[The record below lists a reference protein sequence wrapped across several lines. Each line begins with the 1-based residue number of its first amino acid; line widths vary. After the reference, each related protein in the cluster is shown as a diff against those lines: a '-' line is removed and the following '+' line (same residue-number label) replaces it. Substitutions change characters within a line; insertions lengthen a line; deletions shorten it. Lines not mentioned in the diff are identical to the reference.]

1 MKKAILSAALALVML
16 LSIFPATA
24 FAEGLA
30 ENDKFYFGVT
40 SADTTVSMKVGSD
53 YKAVFTLP
61 TDENATVNTDSM
73 TIKIAMQNVTSLG
86 VGEKRE
92 HTITVETGLG
102 NNPVELGKHLGSA
115 YGFKGSKIVATID
128 GKECTYEFG
137 AYDDTTGTITAKTDT
152 DAARAA
158 WHALTDNVEPSTQNV
173 NDSYIKIVKGS
184 SVKIGT
190 EYLRFED
197 DAGNLVLNDFSQLG
211 KLNDTIR
218 QAVYLD
224 TCEEKAGTIEICIK
238 AGTTLAVGQSV
249 AKLKNDCTITIS
261 TNPEELKALDG
272 VLAKLRDITEPK
284 MMVKGLV
291 EAFNSVVGVVDAADS
306 VNVDFVFDK
315 DEPVTPPTPSRP
327 SSGGSYTV
335 VTKDMPLVY
344 SGSRGEDVKTLQ
356 AQLNAL
362 GYDCGDVDGIFG
374 AKTYNAVVKFQKD
387 RGLAVDGIVGKNTW
401 AALGV
406 TGTTVV
412 ETQTTAITSSMPLLR
427 RGSTGEAVK
436 TLQTRLN
443 ALGYDCGT
451 VDGIFGIKTYNAV
464 VSFQT
469 ARALAVDGIVGVN
482 TWGAL
487 A

>member
-24 FAEGLA
+24 FAEGA
-30 ENDKFYFGVT
+30 TEKFYFGVT
-40 SADTTVSMKVGSD
+40 SGNTTVDATVDSNYNVVVK
-53 YKAVFTLP
+53 LP
-61 TDENATVNTDSM
+61 ADATVNTNSVTVTARM
-73 TIKIAMQNVTSLG
+73 TDVASLG
-86 VGEKRE
+86 VTGTRTHTLTLNTGAALGESE
-92 HTITVETGLG
+92 VNLATWLS
-102 NNPVELGKHLGSA
+102 NA
-115 YGFKGSKIVATID
+115 YRFEGGVINATID
-128 GKECTYEFG
+128 GKACIYTFGKYENG
-137 AYDDTTGTITAKTDT
+137 QIAATTDT
-152 DAARAA
+152 EAARAA
-158 WHALTDNVEPSTQNV
+158 WHALTSYITAGTQETG
-173 NDSYIKIVKGS
+173 DSYILIAKDS
-184 SVKIGT
+184 YAKIGT

-197 DAGNLVLNDFSQLG
+197 NAGDMKLDNFSDMSTM
-211 KLNDTIR
+211 NTTIR
-218 QAVYLD
+218 EHVKLD
-224 TCEEKAGTIEICIK
+224 TCTDQGNTITLYVGK
-238 AGTTLAVGQSV
+238 GTTLAVGSSV
-249 AKLKNDCTITIS
+249 ATLNKGCTVTIMPTGESADLGDLKT
-261 TNPEELKALDG
+261 ALSS
-272 VLAKLRDITEPK
+272 LRNAASATD
-284 MMVKGLV
+284 MVKTMV
-291 EAFNSVVGVVDAADS
+291 TAFNNVIGVVDAAES
-306 VNVDFVFDK
+306 VNVNFVFDK
-315 DEPVTPPTPSRP
+315 DPTPPTPSRP
-327 SSGGSYTV
+327 SSGGSYSV
-335 VTKDMPLVY
+335 VTKDMPLVR

-362 GYDCGDVDGIFG
+362 GYDCGAVDGIFG

-412 ETQTTAITSSMPLLR
+412 ETQTASITSNMPLLC
-427 RGSTGEAVK
+427 RGSIGEAVK

-464 VSFQT
+464 VKFQT

>member
-24 FAEGLA
+24 FAEEA
-30 ENDKFYFGVT
+30 TEKFYFGVT
-40 SADTTVSMKVGSD
+40 SGNTTVDATVDSNYNV
-53 YKAVFTLP
+53 VVELP
-61 TDENATVNTDSM
+61 ADATVNTNSVTVTARM
-73 TIKIAMQNVTSLG
+73 TDVASLG
-86 VGEKRE
+86 VTGTRTHTLTLNTGAALGENEVSLATWLK
-92 HTITVETGLG
+92 
-102 NNPVELGKHLGSA
+102 NA
-115 YGFKGSKIVATID
+115 YRFGGGVINATID
-128 GKECTYEFG
+128 GKACTYTFG
-137 AYDDTTGTITAKTDT
+137 KYENGQITATTDT
-152 DAARAA
+152 EKARAA
-158 WHALTDNVEPSTQNV
+158 WHALTSYITAGTQETG
-173 NDSYIKIVKGS
+173 DSYILIAKDS
-184 SVKIGT
+184 YAKIGT

-197 DAGNLVLNDFSQLG
+197 NAGDLKLDNFNDM
-211 KLNDTIR
+211 NAMNATIR
-218 QAVYLD
+218 EHVKLD
-224 TCEEKAGTIEICIK
+224 TCADQGNTITLYVGK
-238 AGTTLAVGQSV
+238 GTTLAVGSSV
-249 AKLKNDCTITIS
+249 ATLNKGCTVTITPRGES
-261 TNPEELKALDG
+261 ADLGDLKTALSS
-272 VLAKLRDITEPK
+272 LRNAANATD
-284 MMVKGLV
+284 MVKTMV
-291 EAFNSVVGVVDAADS
+291 TAFNNVIGVVNAAES
-306 VNVDFVFDK
+306 VDVNFVFDK
-315 DEPVTPPTPSRP
+315 DPTPPRP
-327 SSGGSYTV
+327 SSGGSYSV
-335 VTKDMPLVY
+335 VTKDMPLVR

-362 GYDCGDVDGIFG
+362 GYDCGTVDGIFG

-412 ETQTTAITSSMPLLR
+412 ETQTASITSNMPLLC

-464 VSFQT
+464 VKFQT

>member
-24 FAEGLA
+24 FAVELG

-40 SADTTVSMKVGSD
+40 SADTTVSMKVDSD
-53 YKAVFTLP
+53 YTAVFTLP
-61 TDENATVNTDSM
+61 AGAKVNTESV
-73 TIKIAMQNVTSLG
+73 TITAAMQNVASLG

-92 HTITVETGLG
+92 HTIIVETGLG
-102 NNPVELGKHLGSA
+102 NNPVDLGTHLGSA
-115 YGFKGSKIVATID
+115 YHFNGGVINATID
-128 GKECTYEFG
+128 GKTCVYRFDPYENG
-137 AYDDTTGTITAKTDT
+137 QITATPTDIE
-152 DAARAA
+152 AARAA
-158 WHALTDNVEPSTQNV
+158 WHALTNYVEPRTQDGD
-173 NDSYIKIVKGS
+173 DSYIKIVKGS

-197 DAGNLVLNDFSQLG
+197 NAGDLVLNDFSQLG

-218 QAVYLD
+218 RAVYLD
-224 TCEEKAGTIEICIK
+224 TCEKKAGTIEICIK
-238 AGTTLAVGQSV
+238 AGTELAVGSSI
-249 AKLKNDCTITIS
+249 ATLNKDCTITIS
-261 TNPEELKALDG
+261 AEPEELAALEG
-272 VLAKLRDITEPK
+272 VLTGLRDITEPK

-291 EAFNSVVGVVDAADS
+291 EAFNKVVGVVNAAES
-306 VNVDFVFDK
+306 VNVNFVFDK
-315 DEPVTPPTPSRP
+315 DPTPPTPSRP
-327 SSGGSYTV
+327 SSGGSYSV
-335 VTKDMPLVY
+335 VTKDMPLVR

-362 GYDCGDVDGIFG
+362 GYDCGAVDGIFG

-412 ETQTTAITSSMPLLR
+412 ETQTASITSNMPLLC
-427 RGSTGEAVK
+427 RGSIGEAVK

-464 VSFQT
+464 VKFQT

>member
-24 FAEGLA
+24 FAVELG

-40 SADTTVSMKVGSD
+40 SADTTVSMKVDSD
-53 YKAVFTLP
+53 YTAVFTLP
-61 TDENATVNTDSM
+61 AGAKVNTESV
-73 TIKIAMQNVTSLG
+73 TITAAMQNVASLG

-102 NNPVELGKHLGSA
+102 NNPVDLETHLGSA
-115 YGFKGSKIVATID
+115 YSFTGGKIKATID
-128 GKECTYEFG
+128 GETCFYTFGKYENG
-137 AYDDTTGTITAKTDT
+137 QIAATTDT
-152 DAARAA
+152 EAARAA
-158 WHALTDNVEPSTQNV
+158 WHALTGYITAGTQATG
-173 NDSYIKIVKGS
+173 DSYILIAKDS
-184 SVKIGT
+184 YAKIGT

-197 DAGNLVLNDFSQLG
+197 NTGDLKLDNFSDMSTM
-211 KLNDTIR
+211 NTTIR
-218 QAVYLD
+218 EHVKLD
-224 TCEEKAGTIEICIK
+224 TCTDQGNTITLYVGK
-238 AGTTLAVGQSV
+238 GTTLAVGSSV
-249 AKLKNDCTITIS
+249 ATLNKGCTVTIMSTGESADLGDLKT
-261 TNPEELKALDG
+261 ALSS
-272 VLAKLRDITEPK
+272 LRDAANATD
-284 MMVKGLV
+284 MVKTMV
-291 EAFNSVVGVVDAADS
+291 TAFNNVIGVVNAADS
-306 VNVDFVFDK
+306 VNVNFVFDK
-315 DEPVTPPTPSRP
+315 DPTPPTPSRP
-327 SSGGSYTV
+327 SSGGSYSV
-335 VTKDMPLVY
+335 VTKDMPLVR

-362 GYDCGDVDGIFG
+362 GYDCGAVDGIFG

-412 ETQTTAITSSMPLLR
+412 ETQTASITSNMPLLC
-427 RGSTGEAVK
+427 RGSIGEAVK

-464 VSFQT
+464 VKFQT

>member
-24 FAEGLA
+24 FAEGNT
-30 ENDKFYFGVT
+30 EKFYFGVT
-40 SADTTVSMKVGSD
+40 SGNTTVDATVDRD
-53 YKAVFTLP
+53 YNVVVKLP
-61 TDENATVNTDSM
+61 ADATVNTNSVTVTARM
-73 TIKIAMQNVTSLG
+73 TDVASLG
-86 VGEKRE
+86 VTGTRTHTLTLNTALGENE
-92 HTITVETGLG
+92 VSLTSWLG
-102 NNPVELGKHLGSA
+102 NA
-115 YGFKGSKIVATID
+115 YNFGRGVIKATID
-128 GKECTYEFG
+128 GKACTYTFG
-137 AYDDTTGTITAKTDT
+137 KYENGQITANTNT
-152 DAARAA
+152 EEARAA
-158 WHALTDNVEPSTQNV
+158 WHALTSYITAGTQETG
-173 NDSYIKIVKGS
+173 DSYILIAKDSYAQIGTEKLCFEKAEDLKLDNFNDMSTMGATIREHVKLDTCADQSDTITLYVGKGTKLAVGS
-184 SVKIGT
+184 SVAT
-190 EYLRFED
+190 
-197 DAGNLVLNDFSQLG
+197 
-211 KLNDTIR
+211 
-218 QAVYLD
+218 LD
-224 TCEEKAGTIEICIK
+224 KGCT
-238 AGTTLAVGQSV
+238 V
-249 AKLKNDCTITIS
+249 TITPKGES
-261 TNPEELKALDG
+261 AALGDYLKTALSR
-272 VLAKLRDITEPK
+272 LRGAADATD
-284 MMVKGLV
+284 MVKTMV
-291 EAFNSVVGVVDAADS
+291 KAFDNVIGVVNAAES
-306 VNVDFVFDK
+306 VDVNFVFDK
-315 DEPVTPPTPSRP
+315 DPTPSRP
-327 SSGGSYTV
+327 SSGGSYSV
-335 VTKDMPLVY
+335 VTKDMPLVR

-362 GYDCGDVDGIFG
+362 GYDCGTVDGIFG

-412 ETQTTAITSSMPLLR
+412 ETQTASITSNMPLLC

-464 VSFQT
+464 VKFQT

>member
-24 FAEGLA
+24 FAEGA
-30 ENDKFYFGVT
+30 TEKFYFGVT
-40 SADTTVSMKVGSD
+40 SGNTTVDATVDSD
-53 YKAVFTLP
+53 YNVVVKLP
-61 TDENATVNTDSM
+61 ADATVNTNSVTVTARM
-73 TIKIAMQNVTSLG
+73 TDVASLG
-86 VGEKRE
+86 VTGTRTHTLTLNTGAALGENVVSLA
-92 HTITVETGLG
+92 TWLS
-102 NNPVELGKHLGSA
+102 NA
-115 YGFKGSKIVATID
+115 YRFDGGVINATID
-128 GKECTYEFG
+128 GKACTYTFG
-137 AYDDTTGTITAKTDT
+137 KYENGQITATTNT

-158 WHALTDNVEPSTQNV
+158 WHALISYITAGTQATG
-173 NDSYIKIVKGS
+173 DSYILIAKDS
-184 SVKIGT
+184 YAKIGT
-190 EYLRFED
+190 EYLRFEKAED
-197 DAGNLVLNDFSQLG
+197 LKLDNFS
-211 KLNDTIR
+211 DMSDMVATIR
-218 QAVYLD
+218 EHVKLD
-224 TCEEKAGTIEICIK
+224 TCADQGNTITLYVGAGTE
-238 AGTTLAVGQSV
+238 LAVGSSV
-249 AKLKNDCTITIS
+249 ATLKKGCTITI
-261 TNPEELKALDG
+261 TPKGDEIGLGDLKTALSS
-272 VLAKLRDITEPK
+272 LRGAANATE
-284 MMVKGLV
+284 MVKTMV
-291 EAFNSVVGVVDAADS
+291 IAFNNVIGVVDVAES
-306 VNVDFVFDK
+306 VNVNFAFDK
-315 DEPVTPPTPSRP
+315 DPTPPTPSRP
-327 SSGGSYTV
+327 SSGGSYSV

-362 GYDCGDVDGIFG
+362 GYDCGTVDGIFG

-412 ETQTTAITSSMPLLR
+412 ETQTTSITSNMPLLC

-464 VSFQT
+464 VKFQT

>member
-24 FAEGLA
+24 FAEGA
-30 ENDKFYFGVT
+30 TEKFYFGVT
-40 SADTTVSMKVGSD
+40 SDNTTVDATVDSD
-53 YKAVFTLP
+53 YNVVVKLP
-61 TDENATVNTDSM
+61 ADATVNTNSVTVTARM
-73 TIKIAMQNVTSLG
+73 TDVASLG
-86 VGEKRE
+86 VTGTRTHTLTLNTGAALGENVVSLA
-92 HTITVETGLG
+92 TWLS
-102 NNPVELGKHLGSA
+102 NA
-115 YGFKGSKIVATID
+115 YRFDGGVINATID
-128 GKECTYEFG
+128 GKACTYTFG
-137 AYDDTTGTITAKTDT
+137 KYENGQITATTNT

-158 WHALTDNVEPSTQNV
+158 WHALISYITAGTQATG
-173 NDSYIKIVKGS
+173 DSYILIAKDS
-184 SVKIGT
+184 YAKIGT
-190 EYLRFED
+190 EYLRFEKAED
-197 DAGNLVLNDFSQLG
+197 LKLDNFS
-211 KLNDTIR
+211 DMSDMVATIR
-218 QAVYLD
+218 EHVKLD
-224 TCEEKAGTIEICIK
+224 TCADQGNTITLYVGAGTE
-238 AGTTLAVGQSV
+238 LAVGSSV
-249 AKLKNDCTITIS
+249 ATLKKGCTITI
-261 TNPEELKALDG
+261 TPKGDEIGLGDLKTALSS
-272 VLAKLRDITEPK
+272 LRGAANATE
-284 MMVKGLV
+284 MVKTMV
-291 EAFNSVVGVVDAADS
+291 IAFNNVIGVVDVAES
-306 VNVDFVFDK
+306 VNVNFAFDK
-315 DEPVTPPTPSRP
+315 DPTPPTPSRP
-327 SSGGSYTV
+327 SSGGSYSV

-362 GYDCGDVDGIFG
+362 GYDCGTVDGIFG

-412 ETQTTAITSSMPLLR
+412 ETQTASITSNMPLLC

-464 VSFQT
+464 VKFQT

>member
-24 FAEGLA
+24 FAEGA
-30 ENDKFYFGVT
+30 TEKFYFGVT
-40 SADTTVSMKVGSD
+40 SGNTTVDATVDSD
-53 YKAVFTLP
+53 YNVVVKLP
-61 TDENATVNTDSM
+61 ADATVNTNSVTVTARM
-73 TIKIAMQNVTSLG
+73 TDVASLG
-86 VGEKRE
+86 VTGTRTHTLTLNTGAALGENEVNLATWLRNAYNFNGG
-92 HTITVETGLG
+92 TI
-102 NNPVELGKHLGSA
+102 N
-115 YGFKGSKIVATID
+115 ATID
-128 GKECTYEFG
+128 GKACTYTFG
-137 AYDDTTGTITAKTDT
+137 EYANGQIAATTDT
-152 DAARAA
+152 EAARAA
-158 WHALTDNVEPSTQNV
+158 WHALTSYITAGTQATG
-173 NDSYIKIVKGS
+173 DSYILIAKDS
-184 SVKIGT
+184 YAKIGT

-197 DAGNLVLNDFSQLG
+197 NADDLKLDNFSDMSTM
-211 KLNDTIR
+211 NTTIR
-218 QAVYLD
+218 DHVKLE
-224 TCEEKAGTIEICIK
+224 TCTDQGNTITLYVGK
-238 AGTTLAVGQSV
+238 GTTLAVGSSV
-249 AKLKNDCTITIS
+249 ATLNKGCTVTIMPTGESADLGDLKT
-261 TNPEELKALDG
+261 ALSS
-272 VLAKLRDITEPK
+272 LRDAASATD
-284 MMVKGLV
+284 MVKTMV
-291 EAFNSVVGVVDAADS
+291 TAFNNVIGVVDAAES
-306 VNVDFVFDK
+306 VNVNFVFDK
-315 DEPVTPPTPSRP
+315 DPTPPTPSRP
-327 SSGGSYTV
+327 SSGGSYSV
-335 VTKDMPLVY
+335 VTKDMPLVR

-362 GYDCGDVDGIFG
+362 GYDCGTVDGIFG

-412 ETQTTAITSSMPLLR
+412 ETQTASITSNMPLLC
-427 RGSTGEAVK
+427 RGSIGEAVK

-464 VSFQT
+464 VKFQT

>member
-24 FAEGLA
+24 FAEGA
-30 ENDKFYFGVT
+30 TEKFYFGVT
-40 SADTTVSMKVGSD
+40 SGNTTVDATVDSD
-53 YKAVFTLP
+53 YNVVVKLP
-61 TDENATVNTDSM
+61 ADATVNTNSVTVTARM
-73 TIKIAMQNVTSLG
+73 TDVASLG
-86 VGEKRE
+86 VTGTRTHTLTLNTGAALGENEVNLTTWLR
-92 HTITVETGLG
+92 
-102 NNPVELGKHLGSA
+102 NA
-115 YGFKGSKIVATID
+115 YNFNGGVINATID
-128 GKECTYEFG
+128 GKACIYTFGKYENG
-137 AYDDTTGTITAKTDT
+137 QIAATTDT
-152 DAARAA
+152 EKARAA
-158 WHALTDNVEPSTQNV
+158 WHALTGYITARTQETD
-173 NDSYIKIVKGS
+173 DSYILIAKDS
-184 SVKIGT
+184 YAKIGT

-197 DAGNLVLNDFSQLG
+197 NANDLKLDNFSDMSAMAA
-211 KLNDTIR
+211 KIR
-218 QAVYLD
+218 EHVKLD
-224 TCEEKAGTIEICIK
+224 TCTDQGNTITLYVGK
-238 AGTTLAVGQSV
+238 GTTLAVGSSV
-249 AKLKNDCTITIS
+249 ATLNKGCTVTIMPTGESANLGDLKT
-261 TNPEELKALDG
+261 ALSS
-272 VLAKLRDITEPK
+272 LRGAANATE
-284 MMVKGLV
+284 MVKTMV
-291 EAFNSVVGVVDAADS
+291 TAFNNVIGVVDAAES
-306 VNVDFVFDK
+306 VNVNFVFDK
-315 DEPVTPPTPSRP
+315 DPTPPTPSRP
-327 SSGGSYTV
+327 SSGGSYSV

-344 SGSRGEDVKTLQ
+344 SGSRSEDVKTLQ

-362 GYDCGDVDGIFG
+362 GYDCGTVDGIFG

-412 ETQTTAITSSMPLLR
+412 ETQTASITSNMPLLC

-464 VSFQT
+464 VKFQT

>member
-24 FAEGLA
+24 FAEGA
-30 ENDKFYFGVT
+30 TEKFYFGVT
-40 SADTTVSMKVGSD
+40 SGNTAVEATVDSNYNVVVKLPAD
-53 YKAVFTLP
+53 
-61 TDENATVNTDSM
+61 ATVNTNSVTVTARM
-73 TIKIAMQNVTSLG
+73 TDVASLG
-86 VGEKRE
+86 VTGTRTHTLTLNTGAALGENE
-92 HTITVETGLG
+92 VNLATWLS
-102 NNPVELGKHLGSA
+102 SA
-115 YGFKGSKIVATID
+115 YNFNGGKIKATID
-128 GKECTYEFG
+128 GKECTYEFDNYANG
-137 AYDDTTGTITAKTDT
+137 QITATTNT

-158 WHALTDNVEPSTQNV
+158 WHALTSYITAGTQATD
-173 NDSYIKIVKGS
+173 DSYILIAKDS
-184 SVKIGT
+184 YAKIGT

-197 DAGNLVLNDFSQLG
+197 NADDLKLDNFSDMSTMDA
-211 KLNDTIR
+211 TIR
-218 QAVYLD
+218 GHVKLD
-224 TCEEKAGTIEICIK
+224 TCTDQGNTITLYVGK
-238 AGTTLAVGQSV
+238 GTTLAVGSSV
-249 AKLKNDCTITIS
+249 AMLNKGCTITIS
-261 TNPEELKALDG
+261 AEPEELAALEG
-272 VLAKLRDITEPK
+272 VLTGLRDITEPK
-284 MMVKGLV
+284 MMVKRLV
-291 EAFNSVVGVVDAADS
+291 EAFNKVIGVVGAAES
-306 VNVDFVFDK
+306 VNVNFVFDK
-315 DEPVTPPTPSRP
+315 DPTPPTPSRP
-327 SSGGSYTV
+327 SSGGSYSV
-335 VTKDMPLVY
+335 VTKDMPLVR

-362 GYDCGDVDGIFG
+362 GYDCGTVDGIFG

-412 ETQTTAITSSMPLLR
+412 ETQTASITSNMPLLC
-427 RGSTGEAVK
+427 RGSIGEAVK

-464 VSFQT
+464 VKFQT

>member
-24 FAEGLA
+24 FAEGA
-30 ENDKFYFGVT
+30 TEKFYFGVT
-40 SADTTVSMKVGSD
+40 SGNTTVDATVDSD
-53 YKAVFTLP
+53 YNVVVKLP
-61 TDENATVNTDSM
+61 ADATVNTNSVTVTARM
-73 TIKIAMQNVTSLG
+73 TDVASLG
-86 VGEKRE
+86 VTGTRTHTLTLNTGAALGESEVRLA
-92 HTITVETGLG
+92 TWLS
-102 NNPVELGKHLGSA
+102 NA
-115 YGFKGSKIVATID
+115 YHFNGGVINATID
-128 GKECTYEFG
+128 GKACTYTFG
-137 AYDDTTGTITAKTDT
+137 EYANGQIAATTDT

-158 WHALTDNVEPSTQNV
+158 WHALTSYITAGTQATG
-173 NDSYIKIVKGS
+173 DSYILIAKDS
-184 SVKIGT
+184 YAKIGT
-190 EYLRFED
+190 EYLRFEKAED
-197 DAGNLVLNDFSQLG
+197 LKLDNFSDMSAMDA
-211 KLNDTIR
+211 TIR
-218 QAVYLD
+218 DHVKLD
-224 TCEEKAGTIEICIK
+224 TCTDQGNTITLYVGAGTE
-238 AGTTLAVGQSV
+238 LAVGSSV
-249 AKLKNDCTITIS
+249 ATLKKGCTITI
-261 TNPEELKALDG
+261 TPKGDGIGLGDLKTALSS
-272 VLAKLRDITEPK
+272 LRGAANATE
-284 MMVKGLV
+284 MVKTMV
-291 EAFNSVVGVVDAADS
+291 TAFNNVIDVVDAAES
-306 VNVDFVFDK
+306 VNVNFVFDK
-315 DEPVTPPTPSRP
+315 DPTPSRP
-327 SSGGSYTV
+327 SSGGSYSV

-362 GYDCGDVDGIFG
+362 GYDCGTVDGIFG

-412 ETQTTAITSSMPLLR
+412 ETQTASITSNMPLLC

-464 VSFQT
+464 VKFQT

>member
-24 FAEGLA
+24 FAEGA
-30 ENDKFYFGVT
+30 TEKFYFGVT
-40 SADTTVSMKVGSD
+40 SDNTTVDATVDSD
-53 YKAVFTLP
+53 YHVVVKLP
-61 TDENATVNTDSM
+61 ADATVNTNSVTVTARM
-73 TIKIAMQNVTSLG
+73 TDVASLG
-86 VGEKRE
+86 VTGTRTHTLTLNTGAALGENVVSLA
-92 HTITVETGLG
+92 TWLS
-102 NNPVELGKHLGSA
+102 SA
-115 YGFKGSKIVATID
+115 YRFDGGVINATID
-128 GKECTYEFG
+128 GKACIYTFGKYENG
-137 AYDDTTGTITAKTDT
+137 QIAATTDT
-152 DAARAA
+152 EAARAA
-158 WHALTDNVEPSTQNV
+158 WHALTGYITAGTQATG
-173 NDSYIKIVKGS
+173 DSYILIAKDS
-184 SVKIGT
+184 YAKIGT

-197 DAGNLVLNDFSQLG
+197 NAGDLKLDNFSDVSTM
-211 KLNDTIR
+211 NTTIR
-218 QAVYLD
+218 EHVKLD
-224 TCEEKAGTIEICIK
+224 TCTDQGNTITLYVGT
-238 AGTTLAVGQSV
+238 GTELAVGSSV
-249 AKLKNDCTITIS
+249 ATLKKGCTITI
-261 TNPEELKALDG
+261 TPKGDGIGLGDLKTALSS
-272 VLAKLRDITEPK
+272 LRGAANATE
-284 MMVKGLV
+284 MVKTMV
-291 EAFNSVVGVVDAADS
+291 TAFNNVIDVVDAAES
-306 VNVDFVFDK
+306 VNVNFAFDK
-315 DEPVTPPTPSRP
+315 DPTPPTPSRP
-327 SSGGSYTV
+327 SSGGSYSV

-362 GYDCGDVDGIFG
+362 GYDCGAVDGIFG

-412 ETQTTAITSSMPLLR
+412 ETQTASITSNMPLLC

-464 VSFQT
+464 VKFQT

>member
-24 FAEGLA
+24 FAEGA
-30 ENDKFYFGVT
+30 TEKFYFGVT
-40 SADTTVSMKVGSD
+40 SGNTTVDATVDSD
-53 YKAVFTLP
+53 YNVVVKLP
-61 TDENATVNTDSM
+61 ADATVNTNSVTVTARM
-73 TIKIAMQNVTSLG
+73 TDVASLG
-86 VGEKRE
+86 VTGTRTHTLTLNTGAALGENE
-92 HTITVETGLG
+92 VSLATWLA
-102 NNPVELGKHLGSA
+102 NA
-115 YGFKGSKIVATID
+115 YRFDGGVINATID
-128 GKECTYEFG
+128 GKACTYTFG
-137 AYDDTTGTITAKTDT
+137 QYENGQITATT
-152 DAARAA
+152 NTEEARAA
-158 WHALTDNVEPSTQNV
+158 WHALTSYITAGTQATG
-173 NDSYIKIVKGS
+173 DSYILIAKDS
-184 SVKIGT
+184 YAKIGT

-197 DAGNLVLNDFSQLG
+197 NAGDLKLDNFSDM
-211 KLNDTIR
+211 NAMNTTIR
-218 QAVYLD
+218 EHVKLD
-224 TCEEKAGTIEICIK
+224 TLDTDQGNTITLYVGK
-238 AGTTLAVGQSV
+238 GTTLAVGSSV
-249 AKLKNDCTITIS
+249 ATLNKGCTVTIMPTGESADLGNLKT
-261 TNPEELKALDG
+261 ALSS
-272 VLAKLRDITEPK
+272 LRDAANATD
-284 MMVKGLV
+284 MVKTMV
-291 EAFNSVVGVVDAADS
+291 TAFNNVIGVVDAAKS
-306 VNVDFVFDK
+306 VNVNFVFDK
-315 DEPVTPPTPSRP
+315 DPTPSRP
-327 SSGGSYTV
+327 SSGGSYSV
-335 VTKDMPLVY
+335 VTKDMPLVR

-362 GYDCGDVDGIFG
+362 GYDCGAVDGIFG

-412 ETQTTAITSSMPLLR
+412 ETQTASITSNMPLLC
-427 RGSTGEAVK
+427 RGSIGEAVK

-464 VSFQT
+464 VKFQT

>member
-24 FAEGLA
+24 FAEGA
-30 ENDKFYFGVT
+30 PEKFYFGVT
-40 SADTTVSMKVGSD
+40 SGNTTVDATVDSD
-53 YKAVFTLP
+53 YNVVVKLP
-61 TDENATVNTDSM
+61 ADATVNTNSVTVTARM
-73 TIKIAMQNVTSLG
+73 TDVASLG
-86 VGEKRE
+86 VTGTRTHTLTLNTGAALGESE
-92 HTITVETGLG
+92 VNLATWLA
-102 NNPVELGKHLGSA
+102 NA
-115 YGFKGSKIVATID
+115 YRFDGGVINATID
-128 GKECTYEFG
+128 GEACTYTFG
-137 AYDDTTGTITAKTDT
+137 KYENGQITATTDT
-152 DAARAA
+152 EKARAA
-158 WHALTDNVEPSTQNV
+158 WHALTSYITAGTQATG
-173 NDSYIKIVKGS
+173 DSYILIAKDS
-184 SVKIGT
+184 YAKIGT

-197 DAGNLVLNDFSQLG
+197 NAGDLKLDNFSDM
-211 KLNDTIR
+211 NAMNTTIR
-218 QAVYLD
+218 EHVKLD
-224 TCEEKAGTIEICIK
+224 TCKDQGNTITLYVGK
-238 AGTTLAVGQSV
+238 GTTLAVGSSV
-249 AKLKNDCTITIS
+249 ATLNKGCTVTIMPTGESADLGNLKT
-261 TNPEELKALDG
+261 ALSS
-272 VLAKLRDITEPK
+272 LRDAASATD
-284 MMVKGLV
+284 MVKTMV
-291 EAFNSVVGVVDAADS
+291 TAFNNVIGVVDAAES
-306 VNVDFVFDK
+306 VNVNFVFDK
-315 DEPVTPPTPSRP
+315 DPTPSRP
-327 SSGGSYTV
+327 SSGGSYSV
-335 VTKDMPLVY
+335 VTKDMPLVR

-362 GYDCGDVDGIFG
+362 GYDCGTVDGIFG

-412 ETQTTAITSSMPLLR
+412 ETQTASITSNMPLLC

-464 VSFQT
+464 VKFQT

>member
-24 FAEGLA
+24 FAVDLD

-40 SADTTVSMKVGSD
+40 SNGTTVSMKVDSG
-53 YKAVFTLP
+53 YKAVVTLP
-61 TDENATVNTDSM
+61 ADDATVDTANM
-73 TIKIAMQNVTSLG
+73 KINIAMQNVESLG
-86 VGEKRE
+86 LGTGEKRE
-92 HTITVETGLG
+92 YETTVTTGLTST
-102 NNPVELGKHLGSA
+102 PVVLKDHLFNA
-115 YGFKGSKIVATID
+115 YTFEDGTINATID
-128 GKECTYEFG
+128 GKACTYTFSKEG
-137 AYDDTTGTITAKTDT
+137 NQITANTDT

-158 WHALTDNVEPSTQNV
+158 WHALTSYITTDTQATG
-173 NDSYIKIVKGS
+173 DSYILIAKDS
-184 SVKIGT
+184 YAKIGT

-197 DAGNLVLNDFSQLG
+197 NADDLKLDNFSDMSTM
-211 KLNDTIR
+211 NTTIR
-218 QAVYLD
+218 DHVKLE
-224 TCEEKAGTIEICIK
+224 TCTDQGNTITLYMGK
-238 AGTTLAVGQSV
+238 GTTLAVGSSV
-249 AKLKNDCTITIS
+249 ATLNKGCTVTITPTGDNGKLS
-261 TNPEELKALDG
+261 ENLKT
-272 VLAKLRDITEPK
+272 VLSSLRSAENATV
-284 MMVKGLV
+284 MVQTMVK
-291 EAFNSVVGVVDAADS
+291 AFDEVVGVVDNAKS
-306 VNVDFVFDK
+306 VNVNFVFDK
-315 DEPVTPPTPSRP
+315 DPTPPTPSRP
-327 SSGGSYTV
+327 SSGGSYSV
-335 VTKDMPLVY
+335 VTKDMPLVR

-362 GYDCGDVDGIFG
+362 GYDCGAVDGIFG

-412 ETQTTAITSSMPLLR
+412 ETQTASITSNMPLLC
-427 RGSTGEAVK
+427 RGSIGEAVK

-464 VSFQT
+464 VKFQT

>member
-24 FAEGLA
+24 FAEGA
-30 ENDKFYFGVT
+30 TEKFYFGVT
-40 SADTTVSMKVGSD
+40 SGNTTVDATVDSD
-53 YKAVFTLP
+53 YNVVVKLP
-61 TDENATVNTDSM
+61 ADATVNTNSVTVTARM
-73 TIKIAMQNVTSLG
+73 TDVASLG
-86 VGEKRE
+86 VTGTRTHTLTLNTGAALGENEVNLATWLRNAYNFNGG
-92 HTITVETGLG
+92 TI
-102 NNPVELGKHLGSA
+102 N
-115 YGFKGSKIVATID
+115 ATID
-128 GKECTYEFG
+128 GKACIYTFGKYENG
-137 AYDDTTGTITAKTDT
+137 QIAATTDT
-152 DAARAA
+152 EKARAA
-158 WHALTDNVEPSTQNV
+158 WHALTDYITTGTQATD
-173 NDSYIKIVKGS
+173 DSYILIAKDS
-184 SVKIGT
+184 YAMIG
-190 EYLRFED
+190 EEKLCFEKAED
-197 DAGNLVLNDFSQLG
+197 LKLDNFSDM
-211 KLNDTIR
+211 NAMAATIR
-218 QAVYLD
+218 EHVKLD
-224 TCEEKAGTIEICIK
+224 TCTDQGNTITLYVGK
-238 AGTTLAVGQSV
+238 GTTLAVGSSV
-249 AKLKNDCTITIS
+249 ATLNKGCTVTIMPTGESADLGDLKT
-261 TNPEELKALDG
+261 ALSS
-272 VLAKLRDITEPK
+272 LRNAANATE
-284 MMVKGLV
+284 MVKTMV
-291 EAFNSVVGVVDAADS
+291 TAFNNVIGVVDAAES
-306 VNVDFVFDK
+306 VNVNFVFDK
-315 DEPVTPPTPSRP
+315 DPTPPTPSRP
-327 SSGGSYTV
+327 SSGGSYSV
-335 VTKDMPLVY
+335 VTKDMPLVR

-362 GYDCGDVDGIFG
+362 GYDCGTVDGIFG

-412 ETQTTAITSSMPLLR
+412 ETQAASITSNMPLLC

-464 VSFQT
+464 VKFQT

>member
-24 FAEGLA
+24 FAEGA
-30 ENDKFYFGVT
+30 PEKFYFGVT
-40 SADTTVSMKVGSD
+40 SGNTTVDATVDSNYNVVVK
-53 YKAVFTLP
+53 LP
-61 TDENATVNTDSM
+61 AGATVNTNSVTVTARM
-73 TIKIAMQNVTSLG
+73 TDVASLG
-86 VGEKRE
+86 VTGTRTHTLTLNTGAALGENE
-92 HTITVETGLG
+92 VNLATWLSNAYNFNGGTI
-102 NNPVELGKHLGSA
+102 N
-115 YGFKGSKIVATID
+115 ATID
-128 GKECTYEFG
+128 GKACIYTFGKYENSQI
-137 AYDDTTGTITAKTDT
+137 AATTDT
-152 DAARAA
+152 EAARAA
-158 WHALTDNVEPSTQNV
+158 WHALTSYITAGTQATG
-173 NDSYIKIVKGS
+173 DSYILIAKDS
-184 SVKIGT
+184 YAMIG
-190 EYLRFED
+190 EEKLCFEKAED
-197 DAGNLVLNDFSQLG
+197 LKLDNFS
-211 KLNDTIR
+211 DMSAMAATIR
-218 QAVYLD
+218 EHVKLD
-224 TCEEKAGTIEICIK
+224 TCTDQGNTITLYMGK
-238 AGTTLAVGQSV
+238 GTTLAVGSSV
-249 AKLKNDCTITIS
+249 ATLNKGCTVTIMPTGESADLGGLKT
-261 TNPEELKALDG
+261 ALSS
-272 VLAKLRDITEPK
+272 LRNAANATD
-284 MMVKGLV
+284 MVKTMV
-291 EAFNSVVGVVDAADS
+291 TAFNNVIGVVDAAES
-306 VNVDFVFDK
+306 VNVNFVFDK
-315 DEPVTPPTPSRP
+315 DSTPPTPSRP
-327 SSGGSYTV
+327 SSGGSYSV
-335 VTKDMPLVY
+335 VTKDMPLVR

-362 GYDCGDVDGIFG
+362 GYDCGAVDGIFG

-412 ETQTTAITSSMPLLR
+412 ETQTASITSNMPLLC

-464 VSFQT
+464 VKFQT

>member
-24 FAEGLA
+24 FAEGA
-30 ENDKFYFGVT
+30 TEKFYFGVT
-40 SADTTVSMKVGSD
+40 SGNTTVDATVDSD
-53 YKAVFTLP
+53 YNVVVKLP
-61 TDENATVNTDSM
+61 ADATVNTNSVTVTARM
-73 TIKIAMQNVTSLG
+73 TDVASLG
-86 VGEKRE
+86 VTGTRTHTLTLNTGAALGENVVSLA
-92 HTITVETGLG
+92 TWLS
-102 NNPVELGKHLGSA
+102 NA
-115 YGFKGSKIVATID
+115 YRFDGGVINATID
-128 GKECTYEFG
+128 GKACTYTFG
-137 AYDDTTGTITAKTDT
+137 KYENGQITATTNT

-158 WHALTDNVEPSTQNV
+158 WHALISYITAGTQATG
-173 NDSYIKIVKGS
+173 DSYILIAKDS
-184 SVKIGT
+184 YAKIGT
-190 EYLRFED
+190 EYLRFEKAED
-197 DAGNLVLNDFSQLG
+197 LKLDNFS
-211 KLNDTIR
+211 DMSDMVATIR
-218 QAVYLD
+218 EHVKLD
-224 TCEEKAGTIEICIK
+224 TCADQGNTITLYVGAGTE
-238 AGTTLAVGQSV
+238 LAVGSSV
-249 AKLKNDCTITIS
+249 ATLKKGCTITI
-261 TNPEELKALDG
+261 TPKGDEIGLGDLKTALSS
-272 VLAKLRDITEPK
+272 LRGAANATE
-284 MMVKGLV
+284 MVKTMV
-291 EAFNSVVGVVDAADS
+291 IAFNNVIGVVDVAES
-306 VNVDFVFDK
+306 VNVNFAFDK
-315 DEPVTPPTPSRP
+315 DPTPPTPSRP
-327 SSGGSYTV
+327 SSGGSYSV
-335 VTKDMPLVY
+335 VTKDMPLVR

-362 GYDCGDVDGIFG
+362 GYDCGTVDGIFG

-412 ETQTTAITSSMPLLR
+412 ETQTASITSNMPLLC
-427 RGSTGEAVK
+427 RGSIGEAVK

-464 VSFQT
+464 VKFQT

>member
-24 FAEGLA
+24 FAEGA
-30 ENDKFYFGVT
+30 TEKFYFGVT
-40 SADTTVSMKVGSD
+40 SGNTTVDATVDSD
-53 YKAVFTLP
+53 YNVVVKLP
-61 TDENATVNTDSM
+61 ADATVNTNSVTVTARM
-73 TIKIAMQNVTSLG
+73 TDVASLG
-86 VGEKRE
+86 VTGTRTHTLTLNTGAALGENE
-92 HTITVETGLG
+92 VNLATWLSNAYNFNGGTI
-102 NNPVELGKHLGSA
+102 N
-115 YGFKGSKIVATID
+115 ATID
-128 GKECTYEFG
+128 GKACIYTFGKYENSQI
-137 AYDDTTGTITAKTDT
+137 AATTDT
-152 DAARAA
+152 EAARAA
-158 WHALTDNVEPSTQNV
+158 WHALTSYITAGTQATG
-173 NDSYIKIVKGS
+173 DSYILIAKDSYAMIGEEKLCFEKAEDLKLDNFSDMSAMAARIREHVK
-184 SVKIGT
+184 
-190 EYLRFED
+190 
-197 DAGNLVLNDFSQLG
+197 
-211 KLNDTIR
+211 
-218 QAVYLD
+218 LD
-224 TCEEKAGTIEICIK
+224 TCTDQGNTITLYVGK
-238 AGTTLAVGQSV
+238 GTTLAVGSSV
-249 AKLKNDCTITIS
+249 ATLNKGCTVTIMPTGESANLGDLKT
-261 TNPEELKALDG
+261 ALSS
-272 VLAKLRDITEPK
+272 LRGAANATE
-284 MMVKGLV
+284 MVKTMV
-291 EAFNSVVGVVDAADS
+291 TAFNNVIGVVDAAES
-306 VNVDFVFDK
+306 VNVNFVFDK
-315 DEPVTPPTPSRP
+315 DPTPPTPSRP
-327 SSGGSYTV
+327 SSGGSYSV
-335 VTKDMPLVY
+335 VTKDMPLVR

-362 GYDCGDVDGIFG
+362 GYDCGTVDGIFG

-412 ETQTTAITSSMPLLR
+412 ETQTASITSNMPLLC

-464 VSFQT
+464 VKFQT

>member
-24 FAEGLA
+24 FAVELG

-40 SADTTVSMKVGSD
+40 SADTTVSMKVDSD
-53 YKAVFTLP
+53 YTAVFTLP
-61 TDENATVNTDSM
+61 AGAKVNTESV
-73 TIKIAMQNVTSLG
+73 TITAAMQNVASLG

-102 NNPVELGKHLGSA
+102 NNPVDLETHLGSA
-115 YGFKGSKIVATID
+115 YSFTGGKIKATID
-128 GKECTYEFG
+128 GETCFYTFGKYENG
-137 AYDDTTGTITAKTDT
+137 QIAATTDT
-152 DAARAA
+152 EAARAA
-158 WHALTDNVEPSTQNV
+158 WHALTGYITAGTQATG
-173 NDSYIKIVKGS
+173 DSYILIAKDS
-184 SVKIGT
+184 YAKIGT

-197 DAGNLVLNDFSQLG
+197 NTGDLKLDNFSDMSTM
-211 KLNDTIR
+211 NTTIR
-218 QAVYLD
+218 EHVKLE
-224 TCEEKAGTIEICIK
+224 TCTDQGNTITLYVGK
-238 AGTTLAVGQSV
+238 GTTLAVGSSV
-249 AKLKNDCTITIS
+249 ATLNKGCTVTIMPTGESADLGDLKT
-261 TNPEELKALDG
+261 ALSS
-272 VLAKLRDITEPK
+272 LRDAANATD
-284 MMVKGLV
+284 MVKTMV
-291 EAFNSVVGVVDAADS
+291 TAFNNVIGVVNAADS
-306 VNVDFVFDK
+306 VNVNFVFDK
-315 DEPVTPPTPSRP
+315 DPTPPTPSRP
-327 SSGGSYTV
+327 SSGGSYSV
-335 VTKDMPLVY
+335 VTKDMPLVR

-362 GYDCGDVDGIFG
+362 GYDCGAVDGIFG

-412 ETQTTAITSSMPLLR
+412 ETQTASITSNMPLLC
-427 RGSTGEAVK
+427 RGSIGEAVK

-464 VSFQT
+464 VKFQT

>member
-24 FAEGLA
+24 FAEGA
-30 ENDKFYFGVT
+30 TEKFYFGVT
-40 SADTTVSMKVGSD
+40 SNNTTVSMKVDSG

-61 TDENATVNTDSM
+61 ANASVNTESV
-73 TIKIAMQNVTSLG
+73 TITAAMQNVESLG
-86 VGEKRE
+86 VNEKRE
-92 HTITVETGLG
+92 HTITVETGLV
-102 NNPVELGKHLGSA
+102 NNPVELEKHLSNA
-115 YGFKGSKIVATID
+115 YGFNGGVINATID
-128 GKECTYEFG
+128 GNKCTYEFG
-137 AYDDTTGTITAKTDT
+137 KYENGQITATTDT
-152 DAARAA
+152 EAARAA
-158 WHALTDNVEPSTQNV
+158 WHALTNYITTGTQEENSYIV
-173 NDSYIKIVKGS
+173 IAQDSYAM
-184 SVKIGT
+184 IGK
-190 EYLRFED
+190 EKLCFEKAED
-197 DAGNLVLNDFSQLG
+197 L
-211 KLNDTIR
+211 KLDNFNNMSAMDKTIR
-218 QAVYLD
+218 DHVKLD
-224 TCEEKAGTIEICIK
+224 TLDTDQGNTITLYVG
-238 AGTTLAVGQSV
+238 AGTTLAVGSSF
-249 AKLKNDCTITIS
+249 ATLNKGCTVTIKP
-261 TNPEELKALDG
+261 NGDELGLGNLTTALSS
-272 VLAKLRDITEPK
+272 LRDAADATT
-284 MMVKGLV
+284 MVKTMV
-291 EAFNSVVGVVDAADS
+291 TAFNNVIGVVNAADS
-306 VNVDFVFDK
+306 VDVKVEFDK
-315 DEPVTPPTPSRP
+315 DPTPPTPSRP
-327 SSGGSYTV
+327 SGGGSYTV

-344 SGSRGEDVKTLQ
+344 TGSRGEDVKTLQ

-362 GYDCGDVDGIFG
+362 GYNCGDVDGIFG

>member
-24 FAEGLA
+24 FAEGA
-30 ENDKFYFGVT
+30 TEKFYFGVT
-40 SADTTVSMKVGSD
+40 SDNTTVDATVDSD
-53 YKAVFTLP
+53 YNVVVKLP
-61 TDENATVNTDSM
+61 AGATVNTNSVTVTARM
-73 TIKIAMQNVTSLG
+73 TDVASLG
-86 VGEKRE
+86 VTGTRTHTLTLNTGAALGESE
-92 HTITVETGLG
+92 VSLATWLS
-102 NNPVELGKHLGSA
+102 NA
-115 YGFKGSKIVATID
+115 YHFNGGVINATID
-128 GKECTYEFG
+128 GKACTYEFG
-137 AYDDTTGTITAKTDT
+137 KYEENGQITATTNT

-158 WHALTDNVEPSTQNV
+158 WHALTSYITAGTQATG
-173 NDSYIKIVKGS
+173 DSYILIAKDS
-184 SVKIGT
+184 YAKIGT
-190 EYLRFED
+190 EYLRFEKAED
-197 DAGNLVLNDFSQLG
+197 LKLDNFSDMSAMDA
-211 KLNDTIR
+211 TIR
-218 QAVYLD
+218 DHVKLD
-224 TCEEKAGTIEICIK
+224 TCTDQGNTITLYVGAGTE
-238 AGTTLAVGQSV
+238 LAVGSSV
-249 AKLKNDCTITIS
+249 ATLKKGCTITIMPTGES
-261 TNPEELKALDG
+261 ADLGGLKTALSS
-272 VLAKLRDITEPK
+272 LRDAANATD
-284 MMVKGLV
+284 MVKTMV
-291 EAFNSVVGVVDAADS
+291 TAFNNVIGVVDAAES
-306 VNVDFVFDK
+306 VNVNFVFDK
-315 DEPVTPPTPSRP
+315 DPTPPTPSRP
-327 SSGGSYTV
+327 SSGGSYSV
-335 VTKDMPLVY
+335 VTKDMPLVR

-362 GYDCGDVDGIFG
+362 GYDCGTVDGIFG

-412 ETQTTAITSSMPLLR
+412 ETQTASITSNMPLLC
-427 RGSTGEAVK
+427 RGSIGEAVK

-464 VSFQT
+464 VKFQT

>member
-24 FAEGLA
+24 FAEGA
-30 ENDKFYFGVT
+30 TEKFYFGVT
-40 SADTTVSMKVGSD
+40 SGNTTVDATVDSD
-53 YKAVFTLP
+53 YNVVVKLP
-61 TDENATVNTDSM
+61 ADATVNTNSVTVTARM
-73 TIKIAMQNVTSLG
+73 TDVASLG
-86 VGEKRE
+86 VTGTRTHTLTLNTGAALGENEVNLATWLRNAYNFNGG
-92 HTITVETGLG
+92 TI
-102 NNPVELGKHLGSA
+102 N
-115 YGFKGSKIVATID
+115 ATID
-128 GKECTYEFG
+128 GKACIYTFGKYENG
-137 AYDDTTGTITAKTDT
+137 QIAATTDT
-152 DAARAA
+152 EKARAA
-158 WHALTDNVEPSTQNV
+158 WHALTDYITTGTQATD
-173 NDSYIKIVKGS
+173 DSYILIAKDS
-184 SVKIGT
+184 YAMIG
-190 EYLRFED
+190 EEKLCFEKAED
-197 DAGNLVLNDFSQLG
+197 LKLDNFSDM
-211 KLNDTIR
+211 NAMAATIR
-218 QAVYLD
+218 EHVKLD
-224 TCEEKAGTIEICIK
+224 TCTDQGSTITLK
-238 AGTTLAVGQSV
+238 VGKGTTLAVGSSV
-249 AKLKNDCTITIS
+249 ATLNKGCTVTIMPTGESADLGDLKT
-261 TNPEELKALDG
+261 ALSS
-272 VLAKLRDITEPK
+272 LRNAANATE
-284 MMVKGLV
+284 MVKTMV
-291 EAFNSVVGVVDAADS
+291 TAFNNVIGVVDAAES
-306 VNVDFVFDK
+306 VNVNFVFDK
-315 DEPVTPPTPSRP
+315 DPTPPTPSRP
-327 SSGGSYTV
+327 SSGGSYSV
-335 VTKDMPLVY
+335 VTKDMPLVR

-362 GYDCGDVDGIFG
+362 GYDCGTVDGIFG

-412 ETQTTAITSSMPLLR
+412 ETQSASITSNMPLLC

-464 VSFQT
+464 VKFQT

>member
-24 FAEGLA
+24 FAEGA
-30 ENDKFYFGVT
+30 TEKFYFGVT
-40 SADTTVSMKVGSD
+40 SGNTTVDATVDSD
-53 YKAVFTLP
+53 YNVVVKLP
-61 TDENATVNTDSM
+61 ADATVNTNSVTVTARM
-73 TIKIAMQNVTSLG
+73 TDVASLG
-86 VGEKRE
+86 VTGTRTHTLTLNTGAALGESEVRLA
-92 HTITVETGLG
+92 TWLS
-102 NNPVELGKHLGSA
+102 NA
-115 YGFKGSKIVATID
+115 YHFNGGVINATID
-128 GKECTYEFG
+128 GKACTYTFG
-137 AYDDTTGTITAKTDT
+137 EYANGQIAATTDT

-158 WHALTDNVEPSTQNV
+158 WHALTSYITAGTQATG
-173 NDSYIKIVKGS
+173 DSYILIAKDS
-184 SVKIGT
+184 YAKIGT
-190 EYLRFED
+190 EYLRFEKAED
-197 DAGNLVLNDFSQLG
+197 LKLDNFSDMSAMDA
-211 KLNDTIR
+211 TIR
-218 QAVYLD
+218 DHVKLD
-224 TCEEKAGTIEICIK
+224 TCTDQGNTITLYVGAGTE
-238 AGTTLAVGQSV
+238 LAVGSSV
-249 AKLKNDCTITIS
+249 ATLNKGCTITI
-261 TNPEELKALDG
+261 TPKGDGIGLGDLKTALSS
-272 VLAKLRDITEPK
+272 LRGAANATE
-284 MMVKGLV
+284 MVKTMV
-291 EAFNSVVGVVDAADS
+291 TAFNNVIGVVDAAES
-306 VNVDFVFDK
+306 VNVNFVFDK
-315 DEPVTPPTPSRP
+315 DPTPPTPSRP
-327 SSGGSYTV
+327 SSGGSYSV

-362 GYDCGDVDGIFG
+362 GYDCGTVDGIFG

-412 ETQTTAITSSMPLLR
+412 ETQTASITSNMPLLC

-464 VSFQT
+464 VKFQT

>member
-24 FAEGLA
+24 FAEGA
-30 ENDKFYFGVT
+30 TEKFYFGVT
-40 SADTTVSMKVGSD
+40 SDNTTVDATVDSD
-53 YKAVFTLP
+53 YHVVVKLP
-61 TDENATVNTDSM
+61 ADATVNTNSVTVTARM
-73 TIKIAMQNVTSLG
+73 TDVASLG
-86 VGEKRE
+86 VTGTRTHTLTLNTGAALGESE
-92 HTITVETGLG
+92 VSLTTWLS
-102 NNPVELGKHLGSA
+102 NA
-115 YGFKGSKIVATID
+115 YRFDGGVINATID
-128 GKECTYEFG
+128 GKTCVYRFGKYENG
-137 AYDDTTGTITAKTDT
+137 QIAATTDT
-152 DAARAA
+152 EAARAA
-158 WHALTDNVEPSTQNV
+158 WHALTGYITAGTQATG
-173 NDSYIKIVKGS
+173 DSYILIAKDS
-184 SVKIGT
+184 YAKIGT

-197 DAGNLVLNDFSQLG
+197 NAGDLKLDNFSDMSAM
-211 KLNDTIR
+211 NTTIR
-218 QAVYLD
+218 EHVKLD
-224 TCEEKAGTIEICIK
+224 TLDTDQGNTITLYVGK
-238 AGTTLAVGQSV
+238 GTTLAVGSSV
-249 AKLKNDCTITIS
+249 ATLNKGCTVTIMPTGESADLGGLKT
-261 TNPEELKALDG
+261 ALSS
-272 VLAKLRDITEPK
+272 LRNAANATE
-284 MMVKGLV
+284 MVKTMV
-291 EAFNSVVGVVDAADS
+291 TAFNNVIGVVDAAES
-306 VNVDFVFDK
+306 VNVNFVFDK
-315 DEPVTPPTPSRP
+315 DPTPSRP
-327 SSGGSYTV
+327 SSGGSYSV
-335 VTKDMPLVY
+335 VTKDMPLVR

-362 GYDCGDVDGIFG
+362 GYDCGTVDGIFG

-412 ETQTTAITSSMPLLR
+412 ETQTASITSNMPLLC
-427 RGSTGEAVK
+427 RGSIGEAVK

-464 VSFQT
+464 VKFQT

>member
-24 FAEGLA
+24 FAVDLA
-30 ENDKFYFGVT
+30 DNDKFYFGVT
-40 SADTTVSMKVGSD
+40 SNGNTVSMKVDSD

-61 TDENATVNTDSM
+61 GKDATVNTGSV
-73 TIKIAMQNVTSLG
+73 TITAAMQNVESLG
-86 VGEKRE
+86 VNEKRE
-92 HTITVETGLG
+92 HTLTLNTGAALG
-102 NNPVELGKHLGSA
+102 TDNVTLSA
-115 YGFKGSKIVATID
+115 WLSNAYDFEDGVINATID
-128 GKECTYEFG
+128 GKKCTYEFG
-137 AYDDTTGTITAKTDT
+137 KYENGQITATTDT
-152 DAARAA
+152 EAARAA
-158 WHALTDNVEPSTQNV
+158 WHALTGYITTGTQEENSYIV
-173 NDSYIKIVKGS
+173 IAKDSYA
-184 SVKIGT
+184 KIGT

-197 DAGNLVLNDFSQLG
+197 NAGDLTLDNFNDMSNMD
-211 KLNDTIR
+211 KTIR
-218 QAVYLD
+218 DHVKLD
-224 TCEEKAGTIEICIK
+224 TLDTDQGNTITLYVG
-238 AGTTLAVGQSV
+238 AGTTLAVGSSI
-249 AKLKNDCTITIS
+249 ATLDKGCTITITPEGTNATLDNLKNVLS
-261 TNPEELKALDG
+261 T
-272 VLAKLRDITEPK
+272 LRSAESATV
-284 MMVKGLV
+284 MVQTMVK
-291 EAFNSVVGVVDAADS
+291 AFDEVVGVVDNAKS
-306 VNVDFVFDK
+306 VNVNFVFDK
-315 DEPVTPPTPSRP
+315 DPTPPTPSRP

-344 SGSRGEDVKTLQ
+344 TGSRGEDVKTLQ

-362 GYDCGDVDGIFG
+362 GYNCGDVDGIFG

>member
-24 FAEGLA
+24 FAEGA
-30 ENDKFYFGVT
+30 TEKFYFGVT
-40 SADTTVSMKVGSD
+40 SGNTTVDATVDSD
-53 YKAVFTLP
+53 YNVVVKLP
-61 TDENATVNTDSM
+61 TDATVNTNSVTVTARM
-73 TIKIAMQNVTSLG
+73 TDVASLG
-86 VGEKRE
+86 VTGTRTHTLTLNTGAALGESE
-92 HTITVETGLG
+92 VSLATWLS
-102 NNPVELGKHLGSA
+102 NA
-115 YGFKGSKIVATID
+115 YRFDGGVINATID
-128 GKECTYEFG
+128 GKACTYTFG
-137 AYDDTTGTITAKTDT
+137 KYENGQITATTNT

-158 WHALTDNVEPSTQNV
+158 WHALISYITAGTQATG
-173 NDSYIKIVKGS
+173 DSYILIAKDS
-184 SVKIGT
+184 YAKIGT
-190 EYLRFED
+190 EYLRFEKAED
-197 DAGNLVLNDFSQLG
+197 LKLDNFS
-211 KLNDTIR
+211 DMSDMVATIR
-218 QAVYLD
+218 EHVKLD
-224 TCEEKAGTIEICIK
+224 TCADQGNTITLYVGAGTE
-238 AGTTLAVGQSV
+238 LAVGSSV
-249 AKLKNDCTITIS
+249 ATLKKGCTITI
-261 TNPEELKALDG
+261 TPKGDEIGLGDLKTALSS
-272 VLAKLRDITEPK
+272 LRGAANATE
-284 MMVKGLV
+284 MVKTMV
-291 EAFNSVVGVVDAADS
+291 IAFNNVIGVVDVAES
-306 VNVDFVFDK
+306 VNVNFAFDK
-315 DEPVTPPTPSRP
+315 DPTPPTPSRP
-327 SSGGSYTV
+327 SSGGSYSV

-362 GYDCGDVDGIFG
+362 GYDCGTVDGIFG

-412 ETQTTAITSSMPLLR
+412 ETQTASITSNMPLLC

-464 VSFQT
+464 VKFQT

>member
-24 FAEGLA
+24 FAEGA
-30 ENDKFYFGVT
+30 TEKFYFGVT
-40 SADTTVSMKVGSD
+40 SGNTTVDATVDSNYNVVVK
-53 YKAVFTLP
+53 LP
-61 TDENATVNTDSM
+61 ADATVNTNSVTVTARM
-73 TIKIAMQNVTSLG
+73 TDVASLG
-86 VGEKRE
+86 VTGTRTHTLTLNTGAALGENE
-92 HTITVETGLG
+92 VNLATWLS
-102 NNPVELGKHLGSA
+102 SA
-115 YGFKGSKIVATID
+115 YRFDGGVINATID
-128 GKECTYEFG
+128 GKTCVYRFDPYENG
-137 AYDDTTGTITAKTDT
+137 QIAATTDT
-152 DAARAA
+152 EAARAA
-158 WHALTDNVEPSTQNV
+158 WHALTSYITAGTQATG
-173 NDSYIKIVKGS
+173 DSYILIAKDS
-184 SVKIGT
+184 YAKIGT

-197 DAGNLVLNDFSQLG
+197 NAGDLKLDNFSNMSTMDA
-211 KLNDTIR
+211 TIR
-218 QAVYLD
+218 EHVKLD
-224 TCEEKAGTIEICIK
+224 TCTDQGNTITLYVGK
-238 AGTTLAVGQSV
+238 GTTLAVGSSV
-249 AKLKNDCTITIS
+249 ATLNKGCTITIKPNDNE
-261 TNPEELKALDG
+261 TDLGALKTALSS
-272 VLAKLRDITEPK
+272 LRNAANATD
-284 MMVKGLV
+284 MVKTMV
-291 EAFNSVVGVVDAADS
+291 TAFNNVIGVVDAAES
-306 VNVDFVFDK
+306 VNVNFVFDK
-315 DEPVTPPTPSRP
+315 DPTPPTPSRP
-327 SSGGSYTV
+327 SSGGSYSV
-335 VTKDMPLVY
+335 VTKDMPLVR

-362 GYDCGDVDGIFG
+362 GYDCGAVDGIFG

-412 ETQTTAITSSMPLLR
+412 ETQTASITSNMPLLC
-427 RGSTGEAVK
+427 RGSIGEAVK

-464 VSFQT
+464 VKFQT